1 MLYVISVDCDHC
13 FDSVVI
19 VVCSNIQHVYIRL
32 GHASDFSMHI
42 RCASDTHV
50 MRMKRNWQ
58 FLPFFGLDFQFPR
71 PRWPIYN
78 RGLI

>member
-13 FDSVVI
+13 FDSV

-42 RCASDTHV
+42 RYACHAYET
-50 MRMKRNWQ
+50 Q
-58 FLPFFGLDFQFPR
+58 LAIFFAIFGLDFQFPR
-71 PRWPIYN
+71 PRWPKYN
-78 RGLI
+78 RGLT